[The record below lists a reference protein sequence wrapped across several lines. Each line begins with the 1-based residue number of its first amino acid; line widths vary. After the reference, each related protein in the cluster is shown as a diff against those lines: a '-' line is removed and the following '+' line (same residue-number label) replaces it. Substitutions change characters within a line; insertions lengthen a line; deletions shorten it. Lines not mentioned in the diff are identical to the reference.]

1 MEIGSLLR
9 EKHYEILNRRVI
21 LYFSPG
27 RVLDDDMDSLAA
39 VSVYQESDTENQARI
54 LKVDLLKVRKLR
66 LISFEVIFGMI
77 SSIS

>member
-1 MEIGSLLR
+1 MRG
-9 EKHYEILNRRVI
+9 I

-66 LISFEVIFGMI
+66 LISVEVIFGMI
-77 SSIS
+77 SSIL